1 MSAELFSKFETGKL
15 ATRNA
20 CRGLSSLP
28 WCAHPTFE
36 GVALKHVVRAADT
49 DGRFSYHLVR
59 IDPGKAIGRHI
70 HETQLETHEV
80 VSGSGVGVIGN
91 AVCAYVP
98 GTIAIMEAG
107 IEHQVSAEEGGLLLF
122 AKFLPALC

>member
-15 ATRNA
+15 ATLNSSRE
-20 CRGLSSLP
+20 LSSLP
-28 WCAHPTFE
+28 WCGHPTFE

-80 VSGSGVGVIGN
+80 VAGSGVGVNGD
-91 AVCAYVP
+91 AVCMYAP
-98 GTIAIMEAG
+98 GTIVIMEAG
-107 IEHQVSAEEGGLLLF
+107 VEHQVSAEEGGLLLF
-122 AKFLPALC
+122 AKFMPALC